1 MLVRDHMTPRPI
13 TLRADTDFKTALQLM
28 TKHSI
33 HHLPVVDDGGRLVG
47 IVAERDLLFAAVRY
61 LGSSVDVAQVMHGD
75 VVTATPAMPV
85 TEAASLMVDRAIGGL
100 PVVDGGGRVV
110 GVITETDI
118 FKAFV
123 RLLGGAPAASGRKWS
138 AGKGG
143 AVAPKPGGRVDAA
156 KKLAGR
162 KAAPKSVGK
171 RTSRGLATT
180 AAAKKSPVAR
190 KAPFE
195 KKVPA
200 TKPLASRVVAKKPG
214 AKKPL
219 ARASSAK
226 KPTVTKAVANRRPP
240 KA

>member
-1 MLVRDHMTPRPI
+1 MEPAMFVRDHMTPRPV

-33 HHLPVVDDGGRLVG
+33 HHLPVVDDGGRLLG

-85 TEAASLMVDRAIGGL
+85 TEAASLMADRAIGGL

-123 RLLGGAPAASGRKWS
+123 RLLGGNPAASRRKWS

-143 AVAPKPGGRVDAA
+143 AVATKPAGRVGAA

-162 KAAPKSVGK
+162 KAVPMPAGK
-171 RTSRGLATT
+171 RKNTGLAQT
-180 AAAKKSPVAR
+180 AVATKSPVA
-190 KAPFE
+190 
-195 KKVPA
+195 KKVAA
-200 TKPLASRVVAKKPG
+200 TKPLAAGAGAKKPG
-214 AKKPL
+214 ANKPF
-219 ARASSAK
+219 ARAPSAK
-226 KPTVTKAVANRRPP
+226 KGTAKKAVATRRPP
-240 KA
+240 KP